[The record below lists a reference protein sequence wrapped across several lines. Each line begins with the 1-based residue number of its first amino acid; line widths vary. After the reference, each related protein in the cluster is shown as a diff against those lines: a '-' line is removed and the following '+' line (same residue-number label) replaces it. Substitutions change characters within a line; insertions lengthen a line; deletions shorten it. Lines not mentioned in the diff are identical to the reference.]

1 MRAAL
6 CFFSSFSRRATVG
19 FVHHDSN
26 IEELG
31 AWSRMI
37 ARDMYIDLYT
47 YSLSLSLN
55 INIVMVMLYYT
66 STPPSIKLCFFFCH
80 SINEINPLID
90 GFTLLY

>member
-47 YSLSLSLN
+47 YIHILSLSLSLS
-55 INIVMVMLYYT
+55 LSKY
-66 STPPSIKLCFFFCH
+66 
-80 SINEINPLID
+80 
-90 GFTLLY
+90 